1 MKEEKENQKIKE
13 EKIDLKETKEN
24 KTDTKESKAKKADE
38 KKATTKKVDSKTETT
53 KKLAEENAGSKK
65 ETVKK
70 ATKKTEAKAESK
82 AIKVEPEEIKTND
95 ITKTVESTVAEESTK
110 EEPKKRAVKRKNTKV
125 ETNEKVERKNTKDK
139 KAELAEEGE
148 ISVKQEKKTKENNAK
163 LEASIAKLRGKKED
177 TQVKETASRKNE
189 TETKE
194 ENSNKAISVI
204 ENSDDKEEIII
215 NEPEESEESKK
226 RKEKLEKEEEL
237 LEKKKKRRNTI
248 ITVSIVSAL
257 LLIIIV
263 VSIIILNLNSTKIE
277 SHNFFQWY
285 SGQKVEYKGELTFT
299 RKEGLTE
306 LKATDKKVTLDS
318 TPVYYAEKDNKVIF
332 PEDMAIVFPNN
343 NGMMYRINHFS
354 NIIEENSGVYLETN
368 LAVETNKTKLDQAF
382 LYDGQDLYF
391 FLERA
396 NIVVNGITY
405 EVSPLSY
412 AIVRYKQSIEIY
424 NYEKDEYQVINIQ
437 DGQEAKVV
445 TDTYTINMSFDSLQT
460 AEKEQ
465 LLIRGLSYLKPYGEN
480 GI

>member
-1 MKEEKENQKIKE
+1 MDSKEEQAEVKPK
-13 EKIDLKETKEN
+13 L
-24 KTDTKESKAKKADE
+24 AKS
-38 KKATTKKVDSKTETT
+38 TKKSDSEEIP
-53 KKLAEENAGSKK
+53 EENA
-65 ETVKK
+65 EE
-70 ATKKTEAKAESK
+70 KTT
-82 AIKVEPEEIKTND
+82 IKMEPEE
-95 ITKTVESTVAEESTK
+95 VEK
-110 EEPKKRAVKRKNTKV
+110 
-125 ETNEKVERKNTKDK
+125 
-139 KAELAEEGE
+139 GE
-148 ISVKQEKKTKENNAK
+148 ISVKQKKKTKENNAK
-163 LEASIAKLRGKKED
+163 LEASIAKLKGKKKKEKEEISNED
-177 TQVKETASRKNE
+177 TSTVEKF
-189 TETKE
+189 
-194 ENSNKAISVI
+194 
-204 ENSDDKEEIII
+204 DDKEEIII

-226 RKEKLEKEEEL
+226 RKEQLEKEEEL
-237 LEKKKKRRNTI
+237 LEKKKRRKNTI

-257 LLIIIV
+257 IVIIII
-263 VSIIILNLNSTKIE
+263 VSIIISNLNSTKTE

-318 TPVYYAEKDNKVIF
+318 TPVYYAEKEHKVIF
-332 PEDMAIVFPNN
+332 PEDMAIVFPHN

-354 NIIEENSGVYLETN
+354 NIIEENSDVYLETN

-391 FLERA
+391 FLERT
-396 NIVVNGITY
+396 NITVNGTTY

-424 NYEKDEYQVINIQ
+424 NYEKDEYQVIDIQ

-465 LLIRGLSYLKPYGEN
+465 LLIRGLSYLQPYTEN

>member
-38 KKATTKKVDSKTETT
+38 KKTTVKKKATTKKTTTKKTTAKKTTESKKADAKLDDEETKETDSKLEKEETKETDSKLAKEETKKVDSKEEQSEVKPKLAKST
-53 KKLAEENAGSKK
+53 KKSDSEEIPEENA
-65 ETVKK
+65 EE
-70 ATKKTEAKAESK
+70 KTT
-82 AIKVEPEEIKTND
+82 IKMEPEE
-95 ITKTVESTVAEESTK
+95 VEK
-110 EEPKKRAVKRKNTKV
+110 
-125 ETNEKVERKNTKDK
+125 
-139 KAELAEEGE
+139 GE
-148 ISVKQEKKTKENNAK
+148 ISVKQKKKTKENNAK
-163 LEASIAKLRGKKED
+163 LEASIAKLKGKKKKEKEEISNED
-177 TQVKETASRKNE
+177 TSTVEKF
-189 TETKE
+189 
-194 ENSNKAISVI
+194 
-204 ENSDDKEEIII
+204 DDKEEIII

-226 RKEKLEKEEEL
+226 RKEQLEKEEEL
-237 LEKKKKRRNTI
+237 LEKKKRRKNTI

-257 LLIIIV
+257 IVIIII
-263 VSIIILNLNSTKIE
+263 VSIIISNLNSTKTE

-318 TPVYYAEKDNKVIF
+318 TPVYYAEKENKVIF

-354 NIIEENSGVYLETN
+354 NIIEESNDVYLETN

-391 FLERA
+391 FLERC
-396 NIVVNGITY
+396 NITVNGTTY

-424 NYEKDEYQVINIQ
+424 NYEKDEYQVIDIQ

-465 LLIRGLSYLKPYGEN
+465 LLIRGLRYLQPYTEN

>member
-1 MKEEKENQKIKE
+1 MKKTTESKKADAKLDDE
-13 EKIDLKETKEN
+13 ETKE
-24 KTDTKESKAKKADE
+24 TDSKLEKEETKETDSKLAKE
-38 KKATTKKVDSKTETT
+38 ETKKVDSKEEQAEVKPKLAKST
-53 KKLAEENAGSKK
+53 KKSDSEEIPEENA
-65 ETVKK
+65 EE
-70 ATKKTEAKAESK
+70 KTT
-82 AIKVEPEEIKTND
+82 IKMEPEE
-95 ITKTVESTVAEESTK
+95 VEK
-110 EEPKKRAVKRKNTKV
+110 
-125 ETNEKVERKNTKDK
+125 
-139 KAELAEEGE
+139 GE
-148 ISVKQEKKTKENNAK
+148 ISVKQKKKTKENNAK
-163 LEASIAKLRGKKED
+163 LEESIAKLKGKKKKEKEEISNED
-177 TQVKETASRKNE
+177 TSTVEKF
-189 TETKE
+189 
-194 ENSNKAISVI
+194 
-204 ENSDDKEEIII
+204 DDKEEIII
-215 NEPEESEESKK
+215 NEPEESKK
-226 RKEKLEKEEEL
+226 RKEQLEKEEEL
-237 LEKKKKRRNTI
+237 LEKKKRRKNTI

-257 LLIIIV
+257 IVIIII
-263 VSIIILNLNSTKIE
+263 VSIIISNLNSTKTE

-318 TPVYYAEKDNKVIF
+318 TPVYYAEKENKVIF
-332 PEDMAIVFPNN
+332 PEDMAIVFPHN

-354 NIIEENSGVYLETN
+354 NIIEENSDVYLETN

-391 FLERA
+391 FLERT
-396 NIVVNGITY
+396 NITVNGTTY

-424 NYEKDEYQVINIQ
+424 NYEKDEYQVIDIQ

-465 LLIRGLSYLKPYGEN
+465 LLIRGLSYLQPYTEN

>member
-38 KKATTKKVDSKTETT
+38 KKTTVKKKATTKKTTTKKTTAKKTTVKKTTESKKADAKLDDEETKETDSKLEKEETKETDSKLAKEETKKVDSKEEQAEVKPKLAKST
-53 KKLAEENAGSKK
+53 KKSDSEEIPKENAEE
-65 ETVKK
+65 
-70 ATKKTEAKAESK
+70 KTT
-82 AIKVEPEEIKTND
+82 IKMEPEE
-95 ITKTVESTVAEESTK
+95 VEK
-110 EEPKKRAVKRKNTKV
+110 
-125 ETNEKVERKNTKDK
+125 
-139 KAELAEEGE
+139 GE
-148 ISVKQEKKTKENNAK
+148 ISVKQ
-163 LEASIAKLRGKKED
+163 
-177 TQVKETASRKNE
+177 
-189 TETKE
+189 
-194 ENSNKAISVI
+194 
-204 ENSDDKEEIII
+204 
-215 NEPEESEESKK
+215 
-226 RKEKLEKEEEL
+226 
-237 LEKKKKRRNTI
+237 KKKRRKNTI

-257 LLIIIV
+257 IVIIII
-263 VSIIILNLNSTKIE
+263 VSIIISNLNSTKTE

-318 TPVYYAEKDNKVIF
+318 TPVYYAEKENKVIF
-332 PEDMAIVFPNN
+332 PEDMAIVFPHN

-354 NIIEENSGVYLETN
+354 NIIEENSDVYLETN

-391 FLERA
+391 FLERT
-396 NIVVNGITY
+396 NITVNGTTY

-424 NYEKDEYQVINIQ
+424 NYEKDEYQVIDIQ

-465 LLIRGLSYLKPYGEN
+465 LLIRGLSYLQPYTEN

>member
-38 KKATTKKVDSKTETT
+38 KKTTVKKKATTKKTTTKKTTAKKTTVKKTTESKKADAKLDDEETKETDSKLEKEETKETDSKLAKEETKKVDSKEEQAEVKPKLAKST
-53 KKLAEENAGSKK
+53 KKSDSEEILEENA
-65 ETVKK
+65 EE
-70 ATKKTEAKAESK
+70 KTT
-82 AIKVEPEEIKTND
+82 IKMEPEE
-95 ITKTVESTVAEESTK
+95 VEK
-110 EEPKKRAVKRKNTKV
+110 
-125 ETNEKVERKNTKDK
+125 
-139 KAELAEEGE
+139 GE
-148 ISVKQEKKTKENNAK
+148 ISVKQKKKTKENNAK
-163 LEASIAKLRGKKED
+163 LEASIAKLKGKKKKEKEEISNED
-177 TQVKETASRKNE
+177 TSTVEKF
-189 TETKE
+189 
-194 ENSNKAISVI
+194 
-204 ENSDDKEEIII
+204 DDKEEIII

-226 RKEKLEKEEEL
+226 RKEL
-237 LEKKKKRRNTI
+237 LEKKKRRKNTI

-257 LLIIIV
+257 IVIIII
-263 VSIIILNLNSTKIE
+263 VSIIISNLNSTKTE

-318 TPVYYAEKDNKVIF
+318 TPVYYAEKENKVIF
-332 PEDMAIVFPNN
+332 PEDMAIVFPHN

-354 NIIEENSGVYLETN
+354 NIIEENSDVYLETN
-368 LAVETNKTKLDQAF
+368 LAVETNKTKAF

-391 FLERA
+391 FLERT
-396 NIVVNGITY
+396 NITVNGTTY

-424 NYEKDEYQVINIQ
+424 NYEKDEYQVIDIQ

-465 LLIRGLSYLKPYGEN
+465 LLIRGLSYLQPYTEN